1 VKTDR
6 LNALTDGVI
15 AIVLTIMVL
24 ELKFP
29 AESSLAAVREIL
41 PPLGLYLLSFVN
53 IGIFWNNL
61 HQLTQSA
68 RKVNGAAL
76 WANLSLLFWLTLVP
90 LAIRWIGETGFTPWP
105 IAFYGALMMC
115 SAISYLLLER
125 ALIAADDETSVVKKA
140 LGSKFKEWL
149 SVALYAS
156 AVALAF
162 VSPLL
167 AVAVYIGIAILW
179 LVPDRRFERRL

>member
-1 VKTDR
+1 MKTDR

-29 AESSLAAVREIL
+29 AQSNLAAVREVL

-68 RKVNGAAL
+68 HRVNGAAL

-90 LAIRWIGETGFTPWP
+90 LVIRWIGATGFTPWP
-105 IAFYGALMMC
+105 IAFYGLLMMC
-115 SAISYLLLER
+115 SAISYVLLEQ
-125 ALIAADDETSVVKKA
+125 ALIAADGETSVVKKA
-140 LGSKFKEWL
+140 LGSRFKEWL
-149 SVALYAS
+149 SFALYAS
-156 AVALAF
+156 AVGLAF
-162 VSPLL
+162 ISPLL
-167 AVAVYIGIAILW
+167 AVAVYVANAIIW
-179 LVPDRRFERRL
+179 LVPDRRFEESR